1 MLGPGPLV
9 VPHTTPGESDG
20 RGIQLY
26 IISITTIILAGITVC
41 ARISTR
47 LIKDAAFQLWWDDFS
62 ILFALVLSLILAIAE
77 IEAVINGY
85 GEHSI
90 DLGPDQ
96 AAAALKWFFL
106 AQICYKLVVTF
117 NKLSLLL
124 FYLRIFPSKTFRRL
138 TWIGLVVVGA
148 IGITFI
154 AGTIF
159 QCQPLVYFWDRR
171 IKGGQCIRTA
181 PWWQAFSAIQVA
193 TDVFILVLPIP
204 SLASLTLKLRHKLGL
219 IGVFA
224 LGGFVCI
231 ATIVRL
237 TTLASSSAGKDPTYT
252 PIPATNWSV
261 IEANIGLICA
271 CLPSLKPFLDNI
283 VRTCL
288 GQPPR
293 STTPNP
299 YSRSKLPAI
308 RGYALGSMSP
318 RQAPTSRWDWDNG
331 GEGEAATKGAT
342 DSQVSIMMRGHI
354 ESLWGIQ
361 KQIDYIVH
369 RTESVAVGQERSHSS
384 FR

>member
-9 VPHTTPGESDG
+9 VPHKTPGELDG

-26 IISITTIILAGITVC
+26 IISITTIILAGITVG

-47 LIKDAAFQLWWDDFS
+47 LIRGAAFQIWWDDYSIFFGLIFS
-62 ILFALVLSLILAIAE
+62 IILAIAE
-77 IEAVINGY
+77 IEAVVNGY
-85 GEHSI
+85 GEHSN

-96 AAAALKWFFL
+96 TAVALKWFYV
-106 AQICYKLVVTF
+106 AQIFYKLVITF

-124 FYLRIFPSKTFRRL
+124 FYLRIFPSRTFRFL

-148 IGITFI
+148 TGITFI
-154 AGTIF
+154 AGTIW
-159 QCQPLVYFWDRR
+159 QCHPLPYFWDRR
-171 IKGGQCIRTA
+171 IKGGHCIRSA
-181 PWWQAFSAIQVA
+181 PWWQSYSAIQIA

-204 SLASLTLKLRHKLGL
+204 SLASLSLKFRHKMAL

-237 TTLASSSAGKDPTYT
+237 TTLASSAGKDPTFD

-271 CLPSLKPFLDNI
+271 CLPSLKPFLDDI
-283 VRTCL
+283 VRSCL

-293 STTPNP
+293 SETPNP
-299 YSRSKLPAI
+299 YLRSKSSTPH
-308 RGYALGSMSP
+308 GYDIGYISP
-318 RQAPTSRWDWDNG
+318 NQSLANRWNWSER
-331 GEGEAATKGAT
+331 GEGVLEQKEAS
-342 DSQVSIMMRGHI
+342 DSQISIMMRGHMDA
-354 ESLWGIQ
+354 LWGIQ
-361 KQIDYIVH
+361 KQVDVIIH
-369 RTESVAVGQERSHSS
+369 RTEGAAVGHQRSYSS
-384 FR
+384 FQ